1 MKKRQMLGAAS
12 AVVAAAAFIA
22 PWEGLRTK
30 AYPDIVG
37 VWTVCYGE
45 TNGVQ
50 PGDSHT
56 KAECDAM
63 LSKQVKAYAD
73 RLSLCIDDVQEA
85 RMPEGMKAAVMSW
98 VYNVGTGAACRST
111 LVRKLNSGDLVG
123 ACNELPRWNRA
134 GGREI
139 KGLTNRRLAER
150 KLCLA
155 SLKGAR

>member
-1 MKKRQMLGAAS
+1 MKKRFMLGAAS
-12 AVVAAAAFIA
+12 VVAAAATFIA

-45 TNGVQ
+45 TNGVE
-50 PGDSHT
+50 PGDTHT

-63 LSKQVKAYAD
+63 LSQQVKAYAD
-73 RLSLCIDDVQEA
+73 RVSKCIDDGQEA
-85 RMPEGMKAAVMSW
+85 RMPEGMKAALISW
-98 VYNVGTGAACRST
+98 AYNVGTGAACRST

-134 GGREI
+134 GGRVVP
-139 KGLTNRRLAER
+139 GLSNRRAAEQA
-150 KLCLA
+150 LCLEA
-155 SLKGAR
+155 LR